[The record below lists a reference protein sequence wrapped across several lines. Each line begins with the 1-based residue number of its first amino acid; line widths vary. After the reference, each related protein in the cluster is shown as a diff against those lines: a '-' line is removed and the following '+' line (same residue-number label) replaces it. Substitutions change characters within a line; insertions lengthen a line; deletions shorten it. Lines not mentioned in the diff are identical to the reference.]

1 MMDQNLQQPIAN
13 RSMGSN
19 QLGLPVAAAAVSCYI
34 RDTGAAV
41 PKEMP
46 RGAGSRVEGA
56 DMAGGCRVPMV
67 S

>member
-1 MMDQNLQQPIAN
+1 
-13 RSMGSN
+13 MGSN
-19 QLGLPVAAAAVSCYI
+19 QLGLPVAAAAVSGYI
-34 RDTGAAV
+34 RDKGAAG
-41 PKEMP
+41 PKKRP